1 VRIGVF
7 GGSFDP
13 IHHAHLI
20 VARLAIEQL
29 ALDRV
34 LFLVAGAQPFK
45 QGIHAATAAHRLRMV
60 ELGLEGIPD
69 CIADGRELRRPPP
82 SYTVDSLRE
91 LKREEPSAELVLI
104 MGADVAGGLGGWRE
118 PDEVRRLATIAVC
131 RRMVN
136 AGVQVGAGHAHPGS
150 PSAGAEIDVPAIDIS
165 STAVRLRAAAGLP
178 LTGWVPLAV
187 ADYIVASQLYRSP
200 RG

>member
-1 VRIGVF
+1 VRLGVF

-29 ALDRV
+29 GLDRV

-45 QGIHAATAAHRLRMV
+45 QGRHAATAAQRLRMV
-60 ELGLEGIPD
+60 ELALEGIPD
-69 CIADGRELRRPPP
+69 CVADGRELLRPAP
-82 SYTVDSLRE
+82 SFTVDSLRE
-91 LKREEPSAELVLI
+91 LKREQPPAELVLI
-104 MGADVAGGLGGWRE
+104 MGADVAGGLSGWRE
-118 PDEVRRLATIAVC
+118 PEQVRALAKLAVC
-131 RRMVN
+131 ARTGPQP
-136 AGVQVGAGHAHPGS
+136 AGSGPWASDVQPFD
-150 PSAGAEIDVPAIDIS
+150 AEIRIPAIDIS
-165 STAVRLRAAAGLP
+165 STAIRNRAAAGLP

-200 RG
+200 AG

>member
-34 LFLVAGAQPFK
+34 LFLVAGTQPFK
-45 QGIHAATAAHRLRMV
+45 QGIHAAPAAHRLRMV
-60 ELGLEGIPD
+60 ELALEGIPGFA
-69 CIADGRELRRPPP
+69 ADGRELRRPPP

-91 LKREEPSAELVLI
+91 LKREEPRAELVLI
-104 MGADVAGGLGGWRE
+104 MGADVASGLGGWRE
-118 PDEVRRLATIAVC
+118 PDEVGKLATIAVC
-131 RRMVN
+131 RRTVDGGI
-136 AGVQVGAGHAHPGS
+136 AAPGGHPVPGS
-150 PSAGAEIDVPAIDIS
+150 RSADAEIDVPAIDIS
-165 STAVRLRAAAGLP
+165 STEVRRRAAAGLS
-178 LTGWVPLAV
+178 LAGWVPLAV

-200 RG
+200 AG